1 MNSIG
6 RVVSVSYDR
15 LIFEVSDFEK
25 LIYNFKG
32 EIYIAQGVIDYVTI
46 KSQFGDKFVY
56 QVVRVED
63 KEIKI
68 VNDEKSKFDYVGRF
82 ECVPVGILEN
92 DKINFNLKN
101 YPFLQD
107 RVYLSSDE
115 DLQKIFSI
123 EKRETSILLG
133 AIQDKYDAQIN
144 LNKLITHHSAILGN
158 TGSGKSTTVRKIIKE
173 IATKETSNLY
183 LNIFDI
189 HNEYSQIDGVNN
201 IDVLKDF
208 SIKIESLELQDWLN
222 LIKPS
227 ELVQLP
233 VVQTALKL
241 AYCLSEGKL
250 DREKLSCFIA
260 YNLYHNQQ
268 SDAVAKRSKIIGILE
283 GTGISTEKYNSQFG
297 NFSQKDEQDFKSSLY
312 TNMYKSHSEITK
324 EIENASYTINSFE
337 ALFEALNFV
346 FLLEECQ
353 GNTQARGYSA
363 TLETRIK
370 HIQFRYGTLFKVKK
384 VISVKYIK
392 DAKQVFFTKNIKD
405 IKDAKQVKITK
416 GIKDAKQV
424 KITTYNVSGLDD
436 DLLLFFTTYMLKKE
450 FKRSSEKDIKD
461 RDVNLFI
468 FEEAHRYISK
478 LNENSLFGEVEV
490 FKKIAREGRK
500 FGYFLMLSSQRPS
513 ELSSTV
519 LSQCNNYLIHRIK
532 NNVDLEYL
540 LKTIPYINKN
550 QLTRFSYL
558 PTGTAFIVGELYPIP
573 VEVEVDGEGEI
584 DITVT
589 PQVKFKGK
597 SKVLKQSERSDDEKS
612 E

>member
-1 MNSIG
+1 MFQRMNQDKREKILMNSIG
-6 RVVSVSYDR
+6 RVVLVSYDR
-15 LIFEVSDFEK
+15 LVFEVSDFEK

-56 QVVRVED
+56 QVVKVED

-92 DKINFNLKN
+92 DKINFNLKK

-115 DLQKIFSI
+115 DLQKVFSI

-133 AIQDKYDAQIN
+133 VIQDKYDAQIN

-173 IATKETSNLY
+173 ITTKEASNLY

-189 HNEYSQIDGVNN
+189 HNEYSRIDGVNN
-201 IDVLKDF
+201 IDVLEDF

-268 SDAVAKRSKIIGILE
+268 SDAVAKRAKIIGILQN
-283 GTGISTEKYNSQFG
+283 TSIDTTKYDARFG
-297 NFSQKDEQDFKSSLY
+297 NFNGSDDETVFKSNLKSK
-312 TNMYKSHSEITK
+312 MYVSHSEINK
-324 EIENASYTINSFE
+324 EIENASYTIKSFE
-337 ALFEALNFV
+337 DLFEALNFV

-370 HIQFRYGTLFKVKK
+370 HIQFRYGNLFKLKT
-384 VISVKYIK
+384 
-392 DAKQVFFTKNIKD
+392 DDCTKES
-405 IKDAKQVKITK
+405 KIT
-416 GIKDAKQV
+416 V
-424 KITTYNVSGLDD
+424 YNVSGLDD

-450 FKRSSEKDIKD
+450 FKKSSEKEIKD
-461 RDVNLFI
+461 RNVNLFI

-500 FGYFLMLSSQRPS
+500 FGCFLMLSSQRPS

-573 VEVEVDGEGEI
+573 VEVDVDGKGEV

-589 PQVKFKGK
+589 PQVKFEGK
-597 SKVLKQSERSDDEKS
+597 
-612 E
+612 

>member
-1 MNSIG
+1 MFQRMNQDKREKIHMNSIG

-92 DKINFNLKN
+92 DKINFNLKK

-115 DLQKIFSI
+115 DLQKVFSI

-173 IATKETSNLY
+173 ITTKETSNLY

-201 IDVLKDF
+201 IDVLEDF

-297 NFSQKDEQDFKSSLY
+297 NFSQKDEQEFKSSLY

-324 EIENASYTINSFE
+324 EIEDASYTINSFE

-363 TLETRIK
+363 TLETRVK
-370 HIQFRYGTLFKVKK
+370 HIQFRYGNLFKLKTDDCANE
-384 VISVKYIK
+384 S
-392 DAKQVFFTKNIKD
+392 
-405 IKDAKQVKITK
+405 KIT
-416 GIKDAKQV
+416 V
-424 KITTYNVSGLDD
+424 YNVSGLDD
-436 DLLLFFTTYMLKKE
+436 DLLLFFTTYILKKE
-450 FKRSSEKDIKD
+450 FKKSSEIDITN

-500 FGYFLMLSSQRPS
+500 FGCFLMLSSQRPS

-573 VEVEVDGEGEI
+573 VEVDVDGEGEI
-584 DITVT
+584 DITDT
-589 PQVKFKGK
+589 PKVKFKGK
-597 SKVLKQSERSDDEKS
+597 SNALKESERSGDEKS

>member
-92 DKINFNLKN
+92 DKINFNLKK

-115 DLQKIFSI
+115 DLQKVFSI

-133 AIQDKYDAQIN
+133 AIQDKYNAQIN

-173 IATKETSNLY
+173 ITTKETSNLY

-189 HNEYSQIDGVNN
+189 HNEYSQIDGVDN
-201 IDVLKDF
+201 IDVLEDF

-250 DREKLSCFIA
+250 DKEKLSCFIA

-283 GTGISTEKYNSQFG
+283 GTRISTEKYNSQFG
-297 NFSQKDEQDFKSSLY
+297 NFSQKDEEFFKTSLESI
-312 TNMYKSHSEITK
+312 MYQSHSEITK
-324 EIENASYTINSFE
+324 EIENARYTINSFSD
-337 ALFEALNFV
+337 LFEALNFV

-353 GNTQARGYSA
+353 GNTQARGYSG

-370 HIQFRYGTLFKVKK
+370 HIQLRYGSLFKAKINK
-384 VISVKYIK
+384 GTDNAK
-392 DAKQVFFTKNIKD
+392 DSEVSDNSKLS
-405 IKDAKQVKITK
+405 KIT
-416 GIKDAKQV
+416 V
-424 KITTYNVSGLDD
+424 YNVSGLDD

-450 FKRSSEKDIKD
+450 FKKSSEKKIKD

-478 LNENSLFGEVEV
+478 LNDNSLFGEVEV

-500 FGYFLMLSSQRPS
+500 FGCFLMLSSQRPS

-573 VEVEVDGEGEI
+573 VEVDVDGEGEI

-589 PQVKFKGK
+589 PQVKFEDK
-597 SKVLKQSERSDDEKS
+597 
-612 E
+612 

>member
-32 EIYIAQGVIDYVTI
+32 EIYIARGVIDYVTI

-92 DKINFNLKN
+92 DNINFNLKK

-115 DLQKIFSI
+115 DLQNVFSV
-123 EKRETSILLG
+123 EKNKTSILLG
-133 AIQDKYDAQIN
+133 TIQDKYDAQIN

-268 SDAVAKRSKIIGILE
+268 SDAVAKRAKIIGILRN
-283 GTGISTEKYNSQFG
+283 TSIDTTKYDARFG
-297 NFSQKDEQDFKSSLY
+297 NFNGSNDETIFKSNLK
-312 TNMYKSHSEITK
+312 NKMYVSHSEITK
-324 EIENASYTINSFE
+324 EIENARYIIKNFE
-337 ALFEALNFV
+337 DLFEALNFV

-363 TLETRIK
+363 TLETRVK
-370 HIQFRYGTLFKVKK
+370 HIQFRYGNLFKLKTDDCANE
-384 VISVKYIK
+384 S
-392 DAKQVFFTKNIKD
+392 
-405 IKDAKQVKITK
+405 KIT
-416 GIKDAKQV
+416 V
-424 KITTYNVSGLDD
+424 YNVSGLDD
-436 DLLLFFTTYMLKKE
+436 DLLLFFTTYILKKE
-450 FKRSSEKDIKD
+450 FKKSSEIDITN

-500 FGYFLMLSSQRPS
+500 FGCFLMLSSQRPS

-540 LKTIPYINKN
+540 LKTIPFINKN

-573 VEVEVDGEGEI
+573 VEVDVDGEGEI
-584 DITVT
+584 DITDT
-589 PQVKFKGK
+589 PKVKFKGK
-597 SKVLKQSERSDDEKS
+597 SNALKESERSGDEKS

>member
-6 RVVSVSYDR
+6 RVVSVSYDK

-32 EIYIAQGVIDYVTI
+32 EIYIARGVIDYVTI

-92 DKINFNLKN
+92 DKINFNLKK

-115 DLQKIFSI
+115 DLQNVFSV
-123 EKRETSILLG
+123 EKNKTSILLG
-133 AIQDKYDAQIN
+133 TIQDKYEAQIN

-173 IATKETSNLY
+173 ITTKEASNLY

-201 IDVLKDF
+201 IDVLEDF

-241 AYCLSEGKL
+241 ANCLSENKL

-260 YNLYHNQQ
+260 YNLYNNQQ
-268 SDAVAKRSKIIGILE
+268 SDAVAKRAKIIGILQN
-283 GTGISTEKYNSQFG
+283 TSIDTTKYDARFG
-297 NFSQKDEQDFKSSLY
+297 NFNGSNDETVFKSNLKSK
-312 TNMYKSHSEITK
+312 MYVSHSEINK
-324 EIENASYTINSFE
+324 EIENASYTIKSF
-337 ALFEALNFV
+337 ADLFEALNFV

-370 HIQFRYGTLFKVKK
+370 HIQFRYGNLFKLKT
-384 VISVKYIK
+384 
-392 DAKQVFFTKNIKD
+392 DDCTKES
-405 IKDAKQVKITK
+405 KIT
-416 GIKDAKQV
+416 V
-424 KITTYNVSGLDD
+424 YNVSGLDD

-450 FKRSSEKDIKD
+450 FKKSSKKDIKD

-500 FGYFLMLSSQRPS
+500 FGCFLMLSSQRPS

-573 VEVEVDGEGEI
+573 VEVDVDGEGEI

-597 SKVLKQSERSDDEKS
+597 SKALKESERSDDEKS

>member
-15 LIFEVSDFEK
+15 LVFEVSDFEK

-92 DKINFNLKN
+92 DKINFNLKK

-115 DLQKIFSI
+115 DLQNVFSI

-133 AIQDKYDAQIN
+133 TIQDKYDAQIN

-173 IATKETSNLY
+173 ISTKETSNLY

-201 IDVLKDF
+201 IDVLEDF

-227 ELVQLP
+227 ELVQFP

-241 AYCLSEGKL
+241 ANCLTENKL

-268 SDAVAKRSKIIGILE
+268 SDAVAKRTKIIGILQN
-283 GTGISTEKYNSQFG
+283 TSIDTTMYDARFG
-297 NFSQKDEQDFKSSLY
+297 NFNGSTGETTFKSNLQSK
-312 TNMYKSHSEITK
+312 MYGSHSEITK
-324 EIENASYTINSFE
+324 EIENARYTINSF
-337 ALFEALNFV
+337 ADLFEALNFV

-353 GNTQARGYSA
+353 GNTQARGYSG

-370 HIQFRYGTLFKVKK
+370 HIQLRYGSLFK
-384 VISVKYIK
+384 
-392 DAKQVFFTKNIKD
+392 AKID
-405 IKDAKQVKITK
+405 ESDEEEKQSKIT
-416 GIKDAKQV
+416 V
-424 KITTYNVSGLDD
+424 YNVSCLDD

-450 FKRSSEKDIKD
+450 FKKSSEKKIND

-500 FGYFLMLSSQRPS
+500 FGCFLMLSSQRPS

-550 QLTRFSYL
+550 QLTRLSYL

-573 VEVEVDGEGEI
+573 VEAAVDGEDEK

-589 PQVKFKGK
+589 PQVKFEGK
-597 SKVLKQSERSDDEKS
+597 
-612 E
+612 

>member
-32 EIYIAQGVIDYVTI
+32 EIYIARGVIDYVTI

-92 DKINFNLKN
+92 DKISFNLKK

-115 DLQKIFSI
+115 DLQKVFSI

-133 AIQDKYDAQIN
+133 TIQDKYDAQIN

-201 IDVLKDF
+201 IDVLEDF

-297 NFSQKDEQDFKSSLY
+297 NFSQKDEQDFKSSLKSK
-312 TNMYKSHSEITK
+312 MYVSHSEITK
-324 EIENASYTINSFE
+324 EIENARYTINSF
-337 ALFEALNFV
+337 ADLFEALNFI

-370 HIQFRYGTLFKVKK
+370 HIQFRYGSLFKVKK
-384 VISVKYIK
+384 EDSDEV
-392 DAKQVFFTKNIKD
+392 AKQS
-405 IKDAKQVKITK
+405 KIT
-416 GIKDAKQV
+416 V
-424 KITTYNVSGLDD
+424 YNVSGLDD

-450 FKRSSEKDIKD
+450 FKNSSEKEIKD

-500 FGYFLMLSSQRPS
+500 FGCFLLLSSQRPS

-532 NNVDLEYL
+532 NNVDLEFL

-573 VEVEVDGEGEI
+573 VEVAVDGEDEK

-597 SKVLKQSERSDDEKS
+597 SKVLKQSERSDYEKS

>member
-115 DLQKIFSI
+115 DLQKVFSI

-133 AIQDKYDAQIN
+133 KIQDKYDAQIN

-201 IDVLKDF
+201 IDVLEDF

-297 NFSQKDEQDFKSSLY
+297 NFSQKDEQDFKSSLKS
-312 TNMYKSHSEITK
+312 NMYVSHSEITK
-324 EIENASYTINSFE
+324 EIENARYTINSF
-337 ALFEALNFV
+337 ADLFEALNFV

-370 HIQFRYGTLFKVKK
+370 HIQFRYGDLFKVKK
-384 VISVKYIK
+384 EDSGEV
-392 DAKQVFFTKNIKD
+392 AKQS
-405 IKDAKQVKITK
+405 KIT
-416 GIKDAKQV
+416 V
-424 KITTYNVSGLDD
+424 YNVSGLDD

-450 FKRSSEKDIKD
+450 FKNSSEKEIKD

-500 FGYFLMLSSQRPS
+500 FGCFLMLSSQRPS

-558 PTGTAFIVGELYPIP
+558 PTGTAYIVGELYPIP
-573 VEVEVDGEGEI
+573 VEVDVDGKGEV

-589 PQVKFKGK
+589 PQVKFEGK
-597 SKVLKQSERSDDEKS
+597 
-612 E
+612 

>member
-32 EIYIAQGVIDYVTI
+32 EIYITQGVIDYVTI

-92 DKINFNLKN
+92 DKINFNLKK
-101 YPFLQD
+101 YPFLRD

-115 DLQKIFSI
+115 DLQTVFSI
-123 EKRETSILLG
+123 EKRKTSILLG
-133 AIQDKYDAQIN
+133 TIQDKYGAQIN

-173 IATKETSNLY
+173 ITTKETSNLY

-201 IDVLKDF
+201 IDVLEDF

-241 AYCLSEGKL
+241 ANCLSENKL

-297 NFSQKDEQDFKSSLY
+297 NFSQKDEQDFKSSLKSK
-312 TNMYKSHSEITK
+312 MYERHSEITK
-324 EIENASYTINSFE
+324 EIENASYTIKSF
-337 ALFEALNFV
+337 ADLFEALNFV

-370 HIQFRYGTLFKVKK
+370 HIQFRYGNLFKLKT
-384 VISVKYIK
+384 
-392 DAKQVFFTKNIKD
+392 DDCTKES
-405 IKDAKQVKITK
+405 KIT
-416 GIKDAKQV
+416 V
-424 KITTYNVSGLDD
+424 YNVSGLDD

-450 FKRSSEKDIKD
+450 FKKSSKKDIKD

-500 FGYFLMLSSQRPS
+500 FGCFLMLSSQRPS

-573 VEVEVDGEGEI
+573 VEVDVDGEGEI

-597 SKVLKQSERSDDEKS
+597 SKALKESERSDDEKS

>member
-32 EIYIAQGVIDYVTI
+32 EIYITQGVIDYVTI

-92 DKINFNLKN
+92 DKINFNLKK

-115 DLQKIFSI
+115 DLQKLFSI

-133 AIQDKYDAQIN
+133 VIQDKYDAQIN

-173 IATKETSNLY
+173 ITTKEAINLY

-201 IDVLKDF
+201 IDVLEDF

-241 AYCLSEGKL
+241 ANCLSENKL

-268 SDAVAKRSKIIGILE
+268 SDAVAKRAKIIGILQN
-283 GTGISTEKYNSQFG
+283 TSIDTTKYDARFG
-297 NFSQKDEQDFKSSLY
+297 NFNGSDDETVFKSNLKSK
-312 TNMYKSHSEITK
+312 MYVSHSEINK
-324 EIENASYTINSFE
+324 EIENARYTINSF
-337 ALFEALNFV
+337 ADLFEALNFV

-370 HIQFRYGTLFKVKK
+370 HIQFRYGNLFKLKT
-384 VISVKYIK
+384 
-392 DAKQVFFTKNIKD
+392 DDCTKES
-405 IKDAKQVKITK
+405 KIT
-416 GIKDAKQV
+416 V
-424 KITTYNVSGLDD
+424 YNVSGLDD

-450 FKRSSEKDIKD
+450 FKKSSEKDIKD

-500 FGYFLMLSSQRPS
+500 FGCFLMLSSQRPS

-573 VEVEVDGEGEI
+573 VEVDVDGEGEI

-589 PQVKFKGK
+589 PQVKFKSK
-597 SKVLKQSERSDDEKS
+597 SKALKESERSDDEKS

>member
-15 LIFEVSDFEK
+15 LIFEISDFEK

-92 DKINFNLKN
+92 DKISFNLKK

-115 DLQKIFSI
+115 DLQKVFSI

-133 AIQDKYDAQIN
+133 TIQDKYDAQIN

-158 TGSGKSTTVRKIIKE
+158 TGSGKSTTVRKIIRE

-201 IDVLKDF
+201 IDVLEDF

-297 NFSQKDEQDFKSSLY
+297 TFSQKDEQDFKSSL
-312 TNMYKSHSEITK
+312 
-324 EIENASYTINSFE
+324 
-337 ALFEALNFV
+337 
-346 FLLEECQ
+346 
-353 GNTQARGYSA
+353 
-363 TLETRIK
+363 
-370 HIQFRYGTLFKVKK
+370 
-384 VISVKYIK
+384 
-392 DAKQVFFTKNIKD
+392 
-405 IKDAKQVKITK
+405 
-416 GIKDAKQV
+416 
-424 KITTYNVSGLDD
+424 
-436 DLLLFFTTYMLKKE
+436 
-450 FKRSSEKDIKD
+450 
-461 RDVNLFI
+461 
-468 FEEAHRYISK
+468 
-478 LNENSLFGEVEV
+478 
-490 FKKIAREGRK
+490 
-500 FGYFLMLSSQRPS
+500 
-513 ELSSTV
+513 
-519 LSQCNNYLIHRIK
+519 
-532 NNVDLEYL
+532 
-540 LKTIPYINKN
+540 
-550 QLTRFSYL
+550 
-558 PTGTAFIVGELYPIP
+558 
-573 VEVEVDGEGEI
+573 
-584 DITVT
+584 
-589 PQVKFKGK
+589 K
-597 SKVLKQSERSDDEKS
+597 SKISIDKIS
-612 E
+612 

>member
-1 MNSIG
+1 MFQRMNQDKREKIHMNSIG

-92 DKINFNLKN
+92 DKINFNLKK

-115 DLQKIFSI
+115 DLQKVFSI

-133 AIQDKYDAQIN
+133 TIQDKYDAQIN

-173 IATKETSNLY
+173 ISTKETSNLY

-201 IDVLKDF
+201 IDVLEDF

-241 AYCLSEGKL
+241 ANCLTENKL

-268 SDAVAKRSKIIGILE
+268 SDAVAKRTKIIGILQN
-283 GTGISTEKYNSQFG
+283 TSIDTTMYDARFG
-297 NFSQKDEQDFKSSLY
+297 NFNGSTDETIFKSNLKSK
-312 TNMYKSHSEITK
+312 MYGSHSEITK
-324 EIENASYTINSFE
+324 KIENARYTINSF
-337 ALFEALNFV
+337 ADLFEALNFV

-353 GNTQARGYSA
+353 GNTQARGYSG

-370 HIQFRYGTLFKVKK
+370 HIQLRYGSLFKEK
-384 VISVKYIK
+384 IDENDEEES
-392 DAKQVFFTKNIKD
+392 
-405 IKDAKQVKITK
+405 KIT
-416 GIKDAKQV
+416 V
-424 KITTYNVSGLDD
+424 YNVSGLDD

-450 FKRSSEKDIKD
+450 FKKSSEKEINN

-500 FGYFLMLSSQRPS
+500 FGCFLMLSSQRPS

-573 VEVEVDGEGEI
+573 VEVAVDGEDEK

-589 PQVKFKGK
+589 PQVKFEGK
-597 SKVLKQSERSDDEKS
+597 
-612 E
+612 

>member
-15 LIFEVSDFEK
+15 LVFEVSDFEK

-92 DKINFNLKN
+92 DKINFNLKK

-115 DLQKIFSI
+115 DLQKVFSI

-133 AIQDKYDAQIN
+133 TIQDKYDAQIN

-173 IATKETSNLY
+173 ISTKETSNLY

-201 IDVLKDF
+201 IDVLEDF

-241 AYCLSEGKL
+241 ANCLTENKL

-268 SDAVAKRSKIIGILE
+268 SDAVAKRTKIIGILQN
-283 GTGISTEKYNSQFG
+283 TSIDTTMYDARFG
-297 NFSQKDEQDFKSSLY
+297 NFNGSTGETTFKSNLKSK
-312 TNMYKSHSEITK
+312 MYGSHSEITK
-324 EIENASYTINSFE
+324 EIENARYTINSF
-337 ALFEALNFV
+337 ADLFEALNFV

-353 GNTQARGYSA
+353 GNTQARGYSG

-370 HIQFRYGTLFKVKK
+370 HIQLRYGSLFK
-384 VISVKYIK
+384 
-392 DAKQVFFTKNIKD
+392 AKID
-405 IKDAKQVKITK
+405 ESDEEEKQSKIT
-416 GIKDAKQV
+416 V
-424 KITTYNVSGLDD
+424 YNVSGLDD

-450 FKRSSEKDIKD
+450 FKKSSEKKIND

-500 FGYFLMLSSQRPS
+500 FGCFLMLSSQRPS

-573 VEVEVDGEGEI
+573 VEVDVDGEGEI

-589 PQVKFKGK
+589 PQVKFEGK
-597 SKVLKQSERSDDEKS
+597 KNRQK
-612 E
+612 

>member
-1 MNSIG
+1 MFQRMNQDKREKILMNSIG

-15 LIFEVSDFEK
+15 LVFEVSDFEK

-92 DKINFNLKN
+92 DKINFNLKK

-115 DLQKIFSI
+115 DLQKVFSI

-133 AIQDKYDAQIN
+133 TIQDKYDVQIN

-173 IATKETSNLY
+173 ISTKETSNLY

-201 IDVLKDF
+201 IDVLEDF

-241 AYCLSEGKL
+241 ANCLTENKL

-268 SDAVAKRSKIIGILE
+268 SDAVAKRTKIIGILQN
-283 GTGISTEKYNSQFG
+283 TSIDTTMYDARFG
-297 NFSQKDEQDFKSSLY
+297 NFNGSTGETTFKSNLQSK
-312 TNMYKSHSEITK
+312 MYGSHSEITK
-324 EIENASYTINSFE
+324 EIENARYTINSF
-337 ALFEALNFV
+337 ADLFEALNFV

-353 GNTQARGYSA
+353 GNTQARGYSG

-370 HIQFRYGTLFKVKK
+370 HIQLRYGSLFK
-384 VISVKYIK
+384 
-392 DAKQVFFTKNIKD
+392 AKID
-405 IKDAKQVKITK
+405 ESDEEEKQSKIT
-416 GIKDAKQV
+416 V
-424 KITTYNVSGLDD
+424 YNVSGLDD

-450 FKRSSEKDIKD
+450 FKKSSEKKIND

-500 FGYFLMLSSQRPS
+500 FGCFLMLSSQRPS

-573 VEVEVDGEGEI
+573 VEVAVDGEDEK

-589 PQVKFKGK
+589 PQVKFEGK
-597 SKVLKQSERSDDEKS
+597 
-612 E
+612 

>member
-32 EIYIAQGVIDYVTI
+32 EIYIARGVIDYVTI
-46 KSQFGDKFVY
+46 KSQFGYKFVY

-92 DKINFNLKN
+92 DKINFNLKK

-115 DLQKIFSI
+115 DLQNVFSV
-123 EKRETSILLG
+123 EKNKTSILLG
-133 AIQDKYDAQIN
+133 TIQDKYEAQIN

-260 YNLYHNQQ
+260 YNLYYNQQ
-268 SDAVAKRSKIIGILE
+268 SDAVAKRSKIIGILK
-283 GTGISTEKYNSQFG
+283 GTRISTEKYNSQFG
-297 NFSQKDEQDFKSSLY
+297 NFSQKDEECFKTSLE
-312 TNMYKSHSEITK
+312 TIMYRSHSEITK
-324 EIENASYTINSFE
+324 EIENARYTINSFGD
-337 ALFEALNFV
+337 LFEALNFV

-370 HIQFRYGTLFKVKK
+370 HIQFRYGSLFETNIDESTTGSPDSFFPDVST
-384 VISVKYIK
+384 VPK
-392 DAKQVFFTKNIKD
+392 DSTVD
-405 IKDAKQVKITK
+405 EDAEQSKIT
-416 GIKDAKQV
+416 V
-424 KITTYNVSGLDD
+424 YNVSGLDD
-436 DLLLFFTTYMLKKE
+436 DLLLFFTTYILKKE
-450 FKRSSEKDIKD
+450 FKKSSEKDIKD

-500 FGYFLMLSSQRPS
+500 FGCFLMLSSQRPS

-558 PTGTAFIVGELYPIP
+558 PTGTTFIVGELYPIP
-573 VEVEVDGEGEI
+573 VEVDVDGEGEI

-597 SKVLKQSERSDDEKS
+597 SKALKQSERSDDEKS

>member
-32 EIYIAQGVIDYVTI
+32 EIYIARGVIDYVTI
-46 KSQFGDKFVY
+46 KSQFGYKFVY

-92 DKINFNLKN
+92 DKINFNLKK

-115 DLQKIFSI
+115 DLQKVFSI

-133 AIQDKYDAQIN
+133 TIQDKYDAQIN

-173 IATKETSNLY
+173 ISTKETSNLY

-201 IDVLKDF
+201 IDVLEDF

-241 AYCLSEGKL
+241 ANCLTENKL

-268 SDAVAKRSKIIGILE
+268 SDAVAKRTKIIGILQN
-283 GTGISTEKYNSQFG
+283 TSIDTTMYDARFG
-297 NFSQKDEQDFKSSLY
+297 NFNGSTGETTFKSNLQSK
-312 TNMYKSHSEITK
+312 MYGSHSEITK
-324 EIENASYTINSFE
+324 EIENARYTINSF
-337 ALFEALNFV
+337 ADLFEALNFV

-353 GNTQARGYSA
+353 GNTQARGYSG

-370 HIQFRYGTLFKVKK
+370 HIQLRYGSLFK
-384 VISVKYIK
+384 
-392 DAKQVFFTKNIKD
+392 AKID
-405 IKDAKQVKITK
+405 ESDEEEKQSKIT
-416 GIKDAKQV
+416 V
-424 KITTYNVSGLDD
+424 YNVSGLDD

-450 FKRSSEKDIKD
+450 FKKSSEKKIND

-500 FGYFLMLSSQRPS
+500 FGCFLMLSSQRPS

-573 VEVEVDGEGEI
+573 VEVAVDGEDEK

-589 PQVKFKGK
+589 PQVKFEGK
-597 SKVLKQSERSDDEKS
+597 
-612 E
+612 

>member
-15 LIFEVSDFEK
+15 LVFEVSDFEK

-92 DKINFNLKN
+92 DKINFNLKK

-115 DLQKIFSI
+115 DLQKVFSI

-133 AIQDKYDAQIN
+133 AIQDKYNAQIN

-173 IATKETSNLY
+173 ITTKETSNLY

-189 HNEYSQIDGVNN
+189 HNEYSQIDGVDN
-201 IDVLKDF
+201 IDVLEDF

-250 DREKLSCFIA
+250 DKEKLSCFIA

-283 GTGISTEKYNSQFG
+283 GTRISTEKYNSQFG
-297 NFSQKDEQDFKSSLY
+297 NFSQKDEEFFKTSLESI
-312 TNMYKSHSEITK
+312 MYQSHSEITK
-324 EIENASYTINSFE
+324 EIENARYTINSFSD
-337 ALFEALNFV
+337 LFEALNFV

-353 GNTQARGYSA
+353 GNTQARGYSG

-370 HIQFRYGTLFKVKK
+370 HIQLRYGSLFKAKINK
-384 VISVKYIK
+384 GTDNAK
-392 DAKQVFFTKNIKD
+392 DSEVSDNSKLS
-405 IKDAKQVKITK
+405 KIT
-416 GIKDAKQV
+416 V
-424 KITTYNVSGLDD
+424 YNVSGLDD

-450 FKRSSEKDIKD
+450 FKKSSEKEIKD

-478 LNENSLFGEVEV
+478 LNDNSLFGEVEV

-500 FGYFLMLSSQRPS
+500 FGCFLMLSSQRPS

-573 VEVEVDGEGEI
+573 VEVDVDGEGEI

-589 PQVKFKGK
+589 PQVKFEDK
-597 SKVLKQSERSDDEKS
+597 
-612 E
+612 

>member
-1 MNSIG
+1 MFQRMNQDKREKILMNSIG

-15 LIFEVSDFEK
+15 LVFEVSDFEK

-92 DKINFNLKN
+92 DKINFNLKK

-115 DLQKIFSI
+115 DLQKVFSI

-133 AIQDKYDAQIN
+133 TIQDKYDAQIN

-173 IATKETSNLY
+173 ISTKETSNLY

-201 IDVLKDF
+201 IDVLEDF

-241 AYCLSEGKL
+241 ANCLTENKL

-268 SDAVAKRSKIIGILE
+268 SDAVAKRTKIIGILQN
-283 GTGISTEKYNSQFG
+283 TSIDTTMYDARFG
-297 NFSQKDEQDFKSSLY
+297 NFNGSTGETTFKSNLQSK
-312 TNMYKSHSEITK
+312 MYGSHSEITK
-324 EIENASYTINSFE
+324 EIENARYTINSF
-337 ALFEALNFV
+337 ADLFEALNFV

-353 GNTQARGYSA
+353 GNTQARGYSG

-370 HIQFRYGTLFKVKK
+370 HIQLRYGSLFK
-384 VISVKYIK
+384 
-392 DAKQVFFTKNIKD
+392 AKID
-405 IKDAKQVKITK
+405 ESDEEEKQSKIT
-416 GIKDAKQV
+416 V
-424 KITTYNVSGLDD
+424 YNVSGLDD

-450 FKRSSEKDIKD
+450 FKKSSEKKIND

-500 FGYFLMLSSQRPS
+500 FGCFLMLSSQRPS

-573 VEVEVDGEGEI
+573 VEVDVDGEGEI

-589 PQVKFKGK
+589 PQVKFEGK
-597 SKVLKQSERSDDEKS
+597 KNRQK
-612 E
+612 

>member
-1 MNSIG
+1 MFQRMNQDKREKILMNSIG
-6 RVVSVSYDR
+6 RVVLVSYDR
-15 LIFEVSDFEK
+15 LVFEVSDFEK

-56 QVVRVED
+56 QVVKVED

-92 DKINFNLKN
+92 DKINFNLKK

-115 DLQKIFSI
+115 DLQKVFSI

-133 AIQDKYDAQIN
+133 TIQDKYDAQIN

-173 IATKETSNLY
+173 ISTKETSNLY

-201 IDVLKDF
+201 IDVLEDF

-241 AYCLSEGKL
+241 ANCLTENKL

-268 SDAVAKRSKIIGILE
+268 SDAVAKRTKIIGILQN
-283 GTGISTEKYNSQFG
+283 TSIDTTMYDARFG
-297 NFSQKDEQDFKSSLY
+297 NFNGSTGETTFKSNLQSK
-312 TNMYKSHSEITK
+312 MYGSHSKITK
-324 EIENASYTINSFE
+324 EIENARYTINSF
-337 ALFEALNFV
+337 ADLFEALNFV

-353 GNTQARGYSA
+353 GNTQARGYSG

-370 HIQFRYGTLFKVKK
+370 HIQLRYGSLFK
-384 VISVKYIK
+384 
-392 DAKQVFFTKNIKD
+392 AKID
-405 IKDAKQVKITK
+405 ESDEEEKQSKIT
-416 GIKDAKQV
+416 V
-424 KITTYNVSGLDD
+424 YNVSGLDD
-436 DLLLFFTTYMLKKE
+436 DLLLFL
-450 FKRSSEKDIKD
+450 
-461 RDVNLFI
+461 
-468 FEEAHRYISK
+468 
-478 LNENSLFGEVEV
+478 
-490 FKKIAREGRK
+490 
-500 FGYFLMLSSQRPS
+500 P
-513 ELSSTV
+513 
-519 LSQCNNYLIHRIK
+519 LIC
-532 NNVDLEYL
+532 
-540 LKTIPYINKN
+540 
-550 QLTRFSYL
+550 
-558 PTGTAFIVGELYPIP
+558 
-573 VEVEVDGEGEI
+573 
-584 DITVT
+584 
-589 PQVKFKGK
+589 
-597 SKVLKQSERSDDEKS
+597 
-612 E
+612 

>member
-1 MNSIG
+1 MFQRMNQDKREKIHMNSIG

-15 LIFEVSDFEK
+15 LIFEISDFEK

-92 DKINFNLKN
+92 DKISFNLKK

-115 DLQKIFSI
+115 DLQKVFSI

-133 AIQDKYDAQIN
+133 TIQDKYDAQIN

-158 TGSGKSTTVRKIIKE
+158 TGSGKSTTVRKIIRE

-201 IDVLKDF
+201 IDVLEDF

-297 NFSQKDEQDFKSSLY
+297 NFSQKDEQDFKSSLKS
-312 TNMYKSHSEITK
+312 NMYVNHSEITK
-324 EIENASYTINSFE
+324 EIENARYTINSF
-337 ALFEALNFV
+337 ADLFEALNFV

-370 HIQFRYGTLFKVKK
+370 HIQFRYGGLFKVKK
-384 VISVKYIK
+384 EDSGEV
-392 DAKQVFFTKNIKD
+392 AKQS
-405 IKDAKQVKITK
+405 KIT
-416 GIKDAKQV
+416 V
-424 KITTYNVSGLDD
+424 YNVSGLDD

-450 FKRSSEKDIKD
+450 FKNSSEKEIKD

-500 FGYFLMLSSQRPS
+500 FGCFLMLSSQRPS

-558 PTGTAFIVGELYPIP
+558 PTGTAYIVGELYPIP
-573 VEVEVDGEGEI
+573 VEVDVDGKGEVDI
-584 DITVT
+584 AVT

-597 SKVLKQSERSDDEKS
+597 SKALKESERSGDEKS

>member
-1 MNSIG
+1 M
-6 RVVSVSYDR
+6 
-15 LIFEVSDFEK
+15 E
-25 LIYNFKG
+25 
-32 EIYIAQGVIDYVTI
+32 
-46 KSQFGDKFVY
+46 
-56 QVVRVED
+56 
-63 KEIKI
+63 
-68 VNDEKSKFDYVGRF
+68 
-82 ECVPVGILEN
+82 
-92 DKINFNLKN
+92 
-101 YPFLQD
+101 
-107 RVYLSSDE
+107 
-115 DLQKIFSI
+115 
-123 EKRETSILLG
+123 
-133 AIQDKYDAQIN
+133 
-144 LNKLITHHSAILGN
+144 
-158 TGSGKSTTVRKIIKE
+158 
-173 IATKETSNLY
+173 
-183 LNIFDI
+183 
-189 HNEYSQIDGVNN
+189 
-201 IDVLKDF
+201 DF

-250 DREKLSCFIA
+250 DKEKLSCFIA

-283 GTGISTEKYNSQFG
+283 GTRISTEKYNSQFG
-297 NFSQKDEQDFKSSLY
+297 NFSQKDEEFFKTSLESI
-312 TNMYKSHSEITK
+312 MYQSHSEITK
-324 EIENASYTINSFE
+324 EIENARYTINSFSD
-337 ALFEALNFV
+337 LFEALNFV

-353 GNTQARGYSA
+353 GNTQARGYSG

-370 HIQFRYGTLFKVKK
+370 HIQLRYGSLFKAKINK
-384 VISVKYIK
+384 GTDNAK
-392 DAKQVFFTKNIKD
+392 DSEVSDNSKLS
-405 IKDAKQVKITK
+405 KIT
-416 GIKDAKQV
+416 V
-424 KITTYNVSGLDD
+424 YNVSGLDD

-450 FKRSSEKDIKD
+450 FKKSSEKEIKD

-478 LNENSLFGEVEV
+478 LNDNSLFGEVEV

-500 FGYFLMLSSQRPS
+500 FGCFLMLSSQRPS

-573 VEVEVDGEGEI
+573 VEVDVDGEGEI

-589 PQVKFKGK
+589 PQVKFEDK
-597 SKVLKQSERSDDEKS
+597 
-612 E
+612 

>member
-92 DKINFNLKN
+92 DKISFNLKK

-115 DLQKIFSI
+115 DLQKVFSI
-123 EKRETSILLG
+123 ENRETSILLG
-133 AIQDKYDAQIN
+133 TIQDKYDAQIN

-201 IDVLKDF
+201 IDVLEDF

-268 SDAVAKRSKIIGILE
+268 SDAVAKRSKIIGILA

-297 NFSQKDEQDFKSSLY
+297 NFSQKDEQDFKSSLKS
-312 TNMYKSHSEITK
+312 NMYVSHSEITK
-324 EIENASYTINSFE
+324 EIENARYTINSF
-337 ALFEALNFV
+337 ADLFEALNFV

-370 HIQFRYGTLFKVKK
+370 HIQFRYGGLFKVKK
-384 VISVKYIK
+384 EDSGEV
-392 DAKQVFFTKNIKD
+392 AKQS
-405 IKDAKQVKITK
+405 KIT
-416 GIKDAKQV
+416 V
-424 KITTYNVSGLDD
+424 YNVSGLDD

-450 FKRSSEKDIKD
+450 FKNSSEKEIKD

-500 FGYFLMLSSQRPS
+500 FGCFLLLSSQRPS

-573 VEVEVDGEGEI
+573 VEVAVDGEDEK

-597 SKVLKQSERSDDEKS
+597 SKVLKQSERSDYEKS

>member
-15 LIFEVSDFEK
+15 LIFEISDFEK

-92 DKINFNLKN
+92 DKISFNLKK

-115 DLQKIFSI
+115 DLQKVFSI

-133 AIQDKYDAQIN
+133 TIQDKYDAQIN

-158 TGSGKSTTVRKIIKE
+158 TGSGKSTTVRKIIRE

-201 IDVLKDF
+201 IDVLEDF

-297 NFSQKDEQDFKSSLY
+297 NFSQKDEQDFKSSLKS
-312 TNMYKSHSEITK
+312 NMYVNHSEITK
-324 EIENASYTINSFE
+324 EIENARYTINSF
-337 ALFEALNFV
+337 ADLFEALNFV

-370 HIQFRYGTLFKVKK
+370 HIQFRYGGLFKVKK
-384 VISVKYIK
+384 EDSGEV
-392 DAKQVFFTKNIKD
+392 AKQS
-405 IKDAKQVKITK
+405 KIT
-416 GIKDAKQV
+416 V
-424 KITTYNVSGLDD
+424 YNVSGLDD

-450 FKRSSEKDIKD
+450 FKNSSEKEIKD

-500 FGYFLMLSSQRPS
+500 FGCFLMLSSQRPS

-558 PTGTAFIVGELYPIP
+558 PTGTAYIVGELYPIP
-573 VEVEVDGEGEI
+573 VEVDVDGKGEVDI
-584 DITVT
+584 AVT

-597 SKVLKQSERSDDEKS
+597 SKALKESERSGDEKS

>member
-1 MNSIG
+1 MFQRMNQDKREKILMNSIG

-15 LIFEVSDFEK
+15 LVFEVSDFEK

-92 DKINFNLKN
+92 DKINFNLKK

-115 DLQKIFSI
+115 DLQKVFSI

-133 AIQDKYDAQIN
+133 TIQDKYDAQIN

-173 IATKETSNLY
+173 ISTKETSNLY

-201 IDVLKDF
+201 IDVLEDF

-241 AYCLSEGKL
+241 ANCLTENKL

-268 SDAVAKRSKIIGILE
+268 SDAVAKRTKIIGILQN
-283 GTGISTEKYNSQFG
+283 TSIDTTMYDARFG
-297 NFSQKDEQDFKSSLY
+297 NFNGSTGETTFKSNLQSK
-312 TNMYKSHSEITK
+312 MYGSHSEITK
-324 EIENASYTINSFE
+324 EIENARYTINSF
-337 ALFEALNFV
+337 ADLFEALNFV

-353 GNTQARGYSA
+353 GNTQARGYSG

-370 HIQFRYGTLFKVKK
+370 HIQLRYGSLFK
-384 VISVKYIK
+384 
-392 DAKQVFFTKNIKD
+392 AKID
-405 IKDAKQVKITK
+405 ESDEEEKQSKIT
-416 GIKDAKQV
+416 V
-424 KITTYNVSGLDD
+424 YNVSGLDD

-450 FKRSSEKDIKD
+450 FKKSSEKKIND

-500 FGYFLMLSSQRPS
+500 FGCFLMLSSQRPS

-573 VEVEVDGEGEI
+573 VEVAVDGEDEK

-589 PQVKFKGK
+589 PQVKFEGK
-597 SKVLKQSERSDDEKS
+597 
-612 E
+612 

>member
-6 RVVSVSYDR
+6 RVVLVSYDR
-15 LIFEVSDFEK
+15 LVFEVSDFEK

-56 QVVRVED
+56 QVVKVED

-92 DKINFNLKN
+92 DKINFNLKK

-115 DLQKIFSI
+115 DLQKVFSI

-133 AIQDKYDAQIN
+133 TIQDKYDAQIN

-173 IATKETSNLY
+173 ISTKETSNLY

-201 IDVLKDF
+201 IDVLEDF

-241 AYCLSEGKL
+241 ANCLTENKL

-268 SDAVAKRSKIIGILE
+268 SDAVAKRTKIIGILQN
-283 GTGISTEKYNSQFG
+283 TSIDTTMYDARFG
-297 NFSQKDEQDFKSSLY
+297 NFNGSTGETTFKSNLQSK
-312 TNMYKSHSEITK
+312 MYGSHSKITK
-324 EIENASYTINSFE
+324 EIENARYTINSF
-337 ALFEALNFV
+337 ADLFEALNFV

-353 GNTQARGYSA
+353 GNTQARGYSG

-370 HIQFRYGTLFKVKK
+370 HIQLRYGSLFK
-384 VISVKYIK
+384 
-392 DAKQVFFTKNIKD
+392 AKID
-405 IKDAKQVKITK
+405 ESDEEEKQSKIT
-416 GIKDAKQV
+416 V
-424 KITTYNVSGLDD
+424 YNVSGLDD

-450 FKRSSEKDIKD
+450 FKKSSEKKIND

-500 FGYFLMLSSQRPS
+500 FGCFLMLSSQRPS

-573 VEVEVDGEGEI
+573 VEVAVDGEDEK

-589 PQVKFKGK
+589 PQVKFEGK
-597 SKVLKQSERSDDEKS
+597 
-612 E
+612 

>member
-92 DKINFNLKN
+92 DKINFNLKK

-115 DLQKIFSI
+115 DLQKVFSI
-123 EKRETSILLG
+123 EKRKTSILLG
-133 AIQDKYDAQIN
+133 AIQDKYGAQIN

-173 IATKETSNLY
+173 ITTKETSNLY

-201 IDVLKDF
+201 IDVLEDF

-283 GTGISTEKYNSQFG
+283 GTGISTEEYNSQFG
-297 NFSQKDEQDFKSSLY
+297 NFSQKDEQDFKSSLKSK
-312 TNMYKSHSEITK
+312 MYESHSEITK
-324 EIENASYTINSFE
+324 EIENARYTINSF
-337 ALFEALNFV
+337 ADLFEALNFV

-353 GNTQARGYSA
+353 GHTQARGYSA

-370 HIQFRYGTLFKVKK
+370 HIQFRYGSLFKVKK
-384 VISVKYIK
+384 EDSGEV
-392 DAKQVFFTKNIKD
+392 AKQS
-405 IKDAKQVKITK
+405 KIT
-416 GIKDAKQV
+416 V
-424 KITTYNVSGLDD
+424 YNVSGLDD

-450 FKRSSEKDIKD
+450 FKNSSEKEIKD

-500 FGYFLMLSSQRPS
+500 FGCFLMLSSQRPS

-558 PTGTAFIVGELYPIP
+558 PTGTAYIVGELYPIP
-573 VEVEVDGEGEI
+573 VEVDVDGEGEI

-597 SKVLKQSERSDDEKS
+597 SKALKQSERSDDEKS

>member
-25 LIYNFKG
+25 LIYNYNG

-46 KSQFGDKFVY
+46 VSQFGEKFIY
-56 QVVRVED
+56 QVIRVED
-63 KEIKI
+63 KEIQIIK
-68 VNDEKSKFDYVGRF
+68 DEKSKFDYIGRF
-82 ECVPVGILEN
+82 ECVPIGIIEN
-92 DKINFNLKN
+92 EKINFNLKK

-107 RVYLSSDE
+107 KFYLSSDSE
-115 DLQKIFSI
+115 LRTVFSI
-123 EKRETSILLG
+123 EKSGSSISIG
-133 AIQDKYDAQIN
+133 TIQNKYEAQIN
-144 LNKLITHHSAILGN
+144 LNKLLTHHSAIIGN

-173 IATKETSNLY
+173 ISTKETSNLY
-183 LNIFDI
+183 LNVFDI

-201 IDVLKDF
+201 IDVLEDL

-241 AYCLSEGKL
+241 ANCLLESKL

-268 SDAVAKRSKIIGILE
+268 SDAVAKRAKIIGVLQNTSID
-283 GTGISTEKYNSQFG
+283 TTKYDARFG
-297 NFSQKDEQDFKSSLY
+297 NFSDSKDEKIFKSKLK
-312 TNMYKSHSEITK
+312 NKMYVSHSEITK
-324 EIENASYTINSFE
+324 EIEDARYTINSFSD
-337 ALFEALNFV
+337 LFEALNFV

-353 GNTQARGYSA
+353 GNTQARGYSG

-370 HIQFRYGTLFKVKK
+370 HIQLRYGSLFKAKINKGTDNVKDSEVPDNSK
-384 VISVKYIK
+384 LS
-392 DAKQVFFTKNIKD
+392 
-405 IKDAKQVKITK
+405 KIT
-416 GIKDAKQV
+416 V
-424 KITTYNVSGLDD
+424 YNVSGLDD

-450 FKRSSEKDIKD
+450 FKKSSEKEIKD

-500 FGYFLMLSSQRPS
+500 FGCFLMLSSQRPS

-573 VEVEVDGEGEI
+573 VEVDVDGEDEK

-597 SKVLKQSERSDDEKS
+597 SKALKESERSDYEKS

>member
-92 DKINFNLKN
+92 DKISFNLKK

-115 DLQKIFSI
+115 DLQKVFSI

-133 AIQDKYDAQIN
+133 TIQDKYDAQIN

-201 IDVLKDF
+201 IDVLEDF

-241 AYCLSEGKL
+241 AYCLSESKL

-283 GTGISTEKYNSQFG
+283 GTGISTERYNSQFG
-297 NFSQKDEQDFKSSLY
+297 NFSPKDEQDFKSSLKS
-312 TNMYKSHSEITK
+312 NMYVSHSEITK
-324 EIENASYTINSFE
+324 EIENARYTINSF
-337 ALFEALNFV
+337 ADLFEALNFV

-370 HIQFRYGTLFKVKK
+370 HIQFRYGGLFKVKK
-384 VISVKYIK
+384 EDSGEV
-392 DAKQVFFTKNIKD
+392 AKQS
-405 IKDAKQVKITK
+405 KIT
-416 GIKDAKQV
+416 V
-424 KITTYNVSGLDD
+424 YNVSGLDD

-450 FKRSSEKDIKD
+450 FKNSSEKKIKD

-500 FGYFLMLSSQRPS
+500 FGCFLMLSSQRPS

-558 PTGTAFIVGELYPIP
+558 PTGTAYIVGELYPIP
-573 VEVEVDGEGEI
+573 VEVDVDGEGEI

-589 PQVKFKGK
+589 PQVKFEGK
-597 SKVLKQSERSDDEKS
+597 
-612 E
+612 